1 MLQLRWVPKPVFL
14 FECWDQEIG
23 YFLGF
28 LGMAKKEDTIV
39 LEGRVEELLPGMH
52 FRVMLENG
60 VPITAHLCGKMRMSN
75 IRLLVGDRVTV
86 EMSTYDLTKARVVY
100 RHR

>member
-1 MLQLRWVPKPVFL
+1 M
-14 FECWDQEIG
+14 FECWDQEIEC
-23 YFLGF
+23 FLGF
-28 LGMAKKEDTIV
+28 FRNGKKEDTIV

>member
-1 MLQLRWVPKPVFL
+1 M
-14 FECWDQEIG
+14 QEI
-23 YFLGF
+23 
-28 LGMAKKEDTIV
+28 MAKKEDTIV
-39 LEGRVEELLPGMH
+39 LDGKVEELLPNMS
-52 FRVMLENG
+52 FRVILENG
-60 VPITAHLCGKMRMSN
+60 MVVTAHLCGKMRMSN

>member
-1 MLQLRWVPKPVFL
+1 
-14 FECWDQEIG
+14 
-23 YFLGF
+23 
-28 LGMAKKEDTIV
+28 MAKKEDTIV
-39 LEGRVEELLPGMH
+39 LEGKVEELRPGMH
-52 FRVMLENG
+52 FKVMLENG

>member
-1 MLQLRWVPKPVFL
+1 
-14 FECWDQEIG
+14 
-23 YFLGF
+23 
-28 LGMAKKEDTIV
+28 MAKKEDTIV

-75 IRLLVGDRVTV
+75 IRLLVGDRVTI

>member
-1 MLQLRWVPKPVFL
+1 
-14 FECWDQEIG
+14 
-23 YFLGF
+23 
-28 LGMAKKEDTIV
+28 MAKKEDTIV
-39 LEGRVEELLPGMH
+39 LDGKVEELLPNMS
-52 FRVMLENG
+52 FRVILENG
-60 VPITAHLCGKMRMSN
+60 MVVTAHLCGKMRMSN

>member
-1 MLQLRWVPKPVFL
+1 
-14 FECWDQEIG
+14 
-23 YFLGF
+23 
-28 LGMAKKEDTIV
+28 MAKKEDTIV
-39 LEGRVEELLPGMH
+39 LEGRVEELLPGMN